1 MFWIE
6 WCIICPINNRLRS
19 IELFAAEFDINLAK
33 TLKPFVFL
41 IVYFLLQ
48 LCFNFGLFRSDSSCT
63 KQITTMNNDV
73 IENVF
78 NSTISFKSLKCHLL
92 LHPGHTTNIRHKSL
106 LPNSPLCVTNLVKL
120 LDCSLNSNETHFC
133 VSGYREIHLLQV
145 LRRSR
150 IIT

>member
-1 MFWIE
+1 M
-6 WCIICPINNRLRS
+6 
-19 IELFAAEFDINLAK
+19 
-33 TLKPFVFL
+33 
-41 IVYFLLQ
+41 LQ

-92 LHPGHTTNIRHKSL
+92 LHPGHTANIRRKSL
-106 LPNSPLCVTNLVKL
+106 LPKSPLCVTNLVKL

-133 VSGYREIHLLQV
+133 VSGYREIHLLEV

-150 IIT
+150 IITLVGLSIVDTKSFISMIF

>member
-1 MFWIE
+1 M
-6 WCIICPINNRLRS
+6 
-19 IELFAAEFDINLAK
+19 
-33 TLKPFVFL
+33 
-41 IVYFLLQ
+41 LQ

-92 LHPGHTTNIRHKSL
+92 LHPGHTANIRRKSL
-106 LPNSPLCVTNLVKL
+106 LPKSPLCVTNLVKL

-133 VSGYREIHLLQV
+133 VSGFYCRYYDVHVYLPSWPVDCRHKVFYPNNLLRLHQLKLPMKV
-145 LRRSR
+145 FLLSL
-150 IIT
+150 I